1 MQNRY
6 REQPTDEQFGEH
18 VRKDSARAAKAGLM
32 WRNPMRLVSITLA
45 ACALSAA
52 AFAQTQ
58 RIDEGYT
65 AKIHQYT
72 TEPYFLTELV
82 DHLPASD
89 TVPTPERFLATPSVR
104 RTSSR
109 TPRTSIATCAR

>member
-1 MQNRY
+1 MRHPDKSGY
-6 REQPTDEQFGEH
+6 H
-18 VRKDSARAAKAGLM
+18 VAK
-32 WRNPMRLVSITLA
+32 PMRMVFITLA

-58 RIDEGYT
+58 RTDEGYT

-89 TVPTPERFLATPSVR
+89 SVPTPEKILGYAIGTPDKLTYTKDIYRYMRALEAASKRVKIF
-104 RTSSR
+104 
-109 TPRTSIATCAR
+109 SIGK